1 MILQTIIALALPPV
15 IPSTY
20 CSLVLLPLSD
30 IFDTRDNDSM
40 GHRTWTLLGILN
52 DSTRLTNLCDLI
64 YQIWTLYDLI

>member
-1 MILQTIIALALPPV
+1 MILQTIIALYLPPV

-20 CSLVLLPLSD
+20 CSFVLLPLSD